1 MASEQCGYIPPSL
14 PNFHESAGLVWAN
27 FMCYDSVYDLAYHD
41 GDTISYIA
49 IFNDGVV
56 AFVPASSNGQDMT
69 DLTSQY
75 VTRYVSI
82 LPPSPSSSSFNS
94 STSTIYTRSTNTLPL
109 PSIWSI
115 NCPGTLSAGITN
127 NLAYEFSF
135 VQTPNRGTLMVVNWN
150 FDGVLGNGARGAS
163 GAGPGMERRRIQG
176 INVGS
181 VSLSLAK
188 KGGVVPGT
196 RNGMVGKRGPKPK
209 SDRVLNV

>member
-1 MASEQCGYIPPSL
+1 MRRIIRGVFLILIRLKA
-14 PNFHESAGLVWAN
+14 F
-27 FMCYDSVYDLAYHD
+27 VYDLAYHD

-69 DLTSQY
+69 DLTRQY
-75 VTRYVSI
+75 VT
-82 LPPSPSSSSFNS
+82 
-94 STSTIYTRSTNTLPL
+94 
-109 PSIWSI
+109 SIWSI

-127 NLAYEFSF
+127 NLPYEFSF

-163 GAGPGMERRRIQG
+163 GAGPGMERRSIQG

-188 KGGVVPGT
+188 KGGAVPGA
-196 RNGMVGKRGPKPK
+196 RNGKVGKRGPKPK